1 MNKELEMDTAIK
13 LIRVGIIGFGN
24 AGRLIHAPL
33 LAHTPGFVV
42 AAVASG
48 RGDAVR
54 EALPDV
60 AVYDDAEAMLASPD
74 LDLIIVATP
83 PDSHAH
89 WAIAALN
96 AGKQVLVEKPFT
108 VTVEEAVAV
117 AEAAIAADRMVSVFH
132 NRRYDSCYLA
142 VRSVMES
149 GILGRILHF
158 ESQYN
163 RFDPVVFDA
172 WKEPAAAGSGV
183 WYDLGAHIVDQSIQL
198 FGLPDAVTLTQ
209 ASNRAECGA
218 DDWFH
223 AVLHYPDVRVV
234 LNASFMVA
242 GGVPRFTVH
251 GDQASLVKH
260 QADMQGHHLWA
271 EMSPIAPDYGAD
283 NDPPVVI
290 YPDGTTKTQPI
301 NAGDFRQFFMA
312 LGAAIRGEAPNPTP
326 LNETLAVMAVLEA
339 GIASSRD
346 GRRVA
351 VELPEGGW

>member
-1 MNKELEMDTAIK
+1 MDSA
-13 LIRVGIIGFGN
+13 LSPIRVGIIGFGN

-33 LAHTPGFVV
+33 VALTPDFTV
-42 AAVASG
+42 AAVASA
-48 RGDAVR
+48 RGDVVR
-54 EALPDV
+54 AALPDV
-60 AVYDDAEAMLASPD
+60 MVYDTAEAMLAAPD
-74 LDLIIVATP
+74 LDLIIVASP

-96 AGKQVLVEKPFT
+96 AGKHVLVEKPFT

-132 NRRYDSCYLA
+132 NRRYDSCFLA
-142 VRSVMES
+142 IRAAMET
-149 GILGRILHF
+149 GVVGRILHF

-172 WKEPAAAGSGV
+172 WKEPSAAGSGV

-209 ASNRAECGA
+209 ASNRAECAA

-251 GDQASLVKH
+251 GDKASLVKH
-260 QADMQGHHLWA
+260 QTDWQGHHLWA
-271 EMSPIAPDYGAD
+271 GMSPDAPDYGAD
-283 NDPPVVI
+283 TDPPMVI
-290 YPDGTTKTQPI
+290 YPDGSTAMQPV
-301 NAGDFRQFFMA
+301 NAGDFRQFFLA
-312 LGAAIRGEAPNPTP
+312 LGAAIRGEAANPTP
-326 LNETLAVMAVLEA
+326 LNETLSVMAVLAA
-339 GIASSRD
+339 GIISARE
-346 GRRVA
+346 GRSVG
-351 VELPEGGW
+351 VQMPEGAW